1 MLNTIYTALMQ
12 FLFPSHCPSC
22 KAYVENE
29 GQWCDTCL
37 KQIIREKNLAYD
49 SEVRQFVSPVFAMGK
64 YDEGLR
70 ELIHQLKFQK
80 KLSTLPYIQTLMNA
94 VDLAWY
100 VNLYDFIIPVP
111 LHPEKLNQ
119 RGFNQVDKIFAPWA
133 KAYKPIYADIL
144 IRNKQTKS
152 QYSLNK
158 IQRQQNLANAF
169 SPKPQFDLAKLCGAN
184 CLLVDD
190 IFTSGTTLK
199 NCAKVLLDNGANKVS
214 GLVLASQADD

>member
-1 MLNTIYTALMQ
+1 MLNTIYTAFMQ

-29 GQWCDTCL
+29 GQWCKSCL
-37 KQIIREKNLAYD
+37 NQIIRQKNLAYD
-49 SEVRQFVSPVFAMGK
+49 SDVREFISPVIAIGR

-70 ELIHQLKFQK
+70 ELIHQLKFQR
-80 KLSTLPYIQTLMNA
+80 KLSSLAYIETLMNA

-111 LHPEKLNQ
+111 LHEEKLAQ

-133 KAYKPIYADIL
+133 TKHNLIYADIL
-144 IRNKQTKS
+144 TRTKSTKS

-158 IQRQQNLANAF
+158 SQRQHNLAHAF
-169 SPKPQFDLAKLCGAN
+169 SLKPQFDLAKLQNAN

-199 NCAKVLLDNGANKVS
+199 NCAQVLLNSGANKVS